1 MRLVDDAGRA
11 WRWFSMISMGASV
24 ALLGAWVAT
33 PDDLKAR
40 ASDDLANWVT
50 MAILVL
56 GIIGRLVKQK

>member
-1 MRLVDDAGRA
+1 
-11 WRWFSMISMGASV
+11 MISMGASV